1 MRCSGC
7 DRLLHNRFSAFRRH
21 YATCVASFE
30 SAQPRK
36 AAQSTEVHVIELPQ
50 TSSLVPWPA
59 KATLKR
65 HKYRDIKHRS
75 VPDCRRCCV
84 THQGLS
90 CAGHVSALFI
100 VREVGDVS
108 LVHMAMRDI
117 SHSCCNHTCREN
129 RTRPLIILGLSAG
142 LGS

>member
-1 MRCSGC
+1 MSCSGSG
-7 DRLLHNRFSAFRRH
+7 RLLHRGNLASRKQ

-36 AAQSTEVHVIELPQ
+36 AAQSTELHVIELPQ

-59 KATLKR
+59 EAILKR
-65 HKYRDIKHRS
+65 HTYRNIKHRS
-75 VPDCRRCCV
+75 VPAFRRCCV
-84 THQGLS
+84 THKGPS
-90 CAGHVSALFI
+90 CAGHVSALFV
-100 VREVGDVS
+100 VREVGDDF

-117 SHSCCNHTCREN
+117 THSCYNDTCREQ
-129 RTRPLIILGLSAG
+129 RTRTLIILGLSAG